1 MTSPSRL
8 ASETANA
15 YILAPSSE
23 DVAAQQR
30 VKAPCWAGT
39 SSLDSLEEGLKR
51 ALYEYEDIDT
61 NNDCHHPAKDD
72 LKQQKLASS
81 DSFKNARSD
90 NAHHPLHLSAERKRS
105 LDALFANQP
114 NFLDSD
120 DEDISVDAHTN
131 KLASLLDNPNQTK
144 AKFSL
149 GSSCPELFKSRPEG
163 YELRDAV
170 SQHCLAQNRATAD
183 EHVVPVKAPRS
194 HKYPRSG
201 NAVTGGGGRLRYQR
215 RNSFVIAHT
224 SREGRRPGLFPGL
237 ATCTDRTLMPPPPSH
252 VRHVSEGACVFGLS
266 RKESQLVLRRF
277 GQSLLQPDDEQRDS
291 NASSSCSESSLP

>member
-23 DVAAQQR
+23 DVAAQER
-30 VKAPCWAGT
+30 VKAPCWAEA

-51 ALYEYEDIDT
+51 ALYEYEDVDAD
-61 NNDCHHPAKDD
+61 NYCHHPAKDD
-72 LKQQKLASS
+72 TKQQKLASG
-81 DSFKNARSD
+81 SD
-90 NAHHPLHLSAERKRS
+90 NMHHPLRLSAERKRS

-114 NFLDSD
+114 QFQDSD
-120 DEDISVDAHTN
+120 DEDTSEDAHAL
-131 KLASLLDNPNQTK
+131 KLASLLDKPNHTK

-149 GSSCPELFKSRPEG
+149 GSSCPELFMSRPEE

-170 SQHCLAQNRATAD
+170 SRHCPAHNRATAD
-183 EHVVPVKAPRS
+183 EHVAPVKAPRS
-194 HKYPRSG
+194 HKYPRGG

-237 ATCTDRTLMPPPPSH
+237 ATCTDRSLMPPPPLH
-252 VRHVSEGACVFGLS
+252 VRHISEGACVFGLS

-277 GQSLLQPDDEQRDS
+277 GQSFLQPDDEQRDS
-291 NASSSCSESSLP
+291 NASSCSETSPLP